1 MNAAT
6 ADPVARLLWVEKA
19 LEAALAELGKCE
31 GCPFQAM
38 LRVAVEAGQ
47 KRRNGHGWAER

>member
-1 MNAAT
+1 MNTT